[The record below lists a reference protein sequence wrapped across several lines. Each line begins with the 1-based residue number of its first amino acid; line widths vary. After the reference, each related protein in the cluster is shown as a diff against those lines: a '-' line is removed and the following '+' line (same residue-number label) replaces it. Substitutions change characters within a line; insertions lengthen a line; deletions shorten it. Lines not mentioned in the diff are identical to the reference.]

1 MKTRYTVYK
10 SDISYFSGKLEAYL
24 RYKGIVYKAVECGQ
38 REMKKIAQTTGVK
51 KMPAV
56 EMDNGQWLFDTT
68 PMLEWF
74 EQQHPEP
81 CTTPDDPAL
90 AFLALLIEDYGDE
103 WLWRPAMW
111 WRWVPRASRCGETAL
126 TGLTKLPCAIC
137 YLGSLNS

>member
-1 MKTRYTVYK
+1 MKPRYTVYK

-56 EMDNGQWLFDTT
+56 AMDNGQWLFDTT

-81 CTTPDDPAL
+81 CTVPDDPAL

-103 WLWRPAMW
+103 WLWRAGDVGGAGCLARPVG
-111 WRWVPRASRCGETAL
+111 RWVTP
-126 TGLTKLPCAIC
+126 
-137 YLGSLNS
+137 LGKPLHQRY